1 MTPYEAL
8 AELAQR
14 ELELVSAGTME
25 RLPALREQR
34 NALLASL
41 PPVPPPTARPAL
53 ERTARL
59 QESVTARLEERRAE
73 IGAEL
78 RRLTRGR
85 TAMRGYA
92 PRLEPQK
99 LVDRAG

>member
-8 AELAQR
+8 AEIAQR
-14 ELELVSAGTME
+14 ELDLVTAGTME
-25 RLPALREQR
+25 PLPALRSKR
-34 NALLASL
+34 DALLASL
-41 PPVPPPTARPAL
+41 PPVPPADARPAL
-53 ERTARL
+53 ERTVEL
-59 QESVTARLEERRAE
+59 QASVTAALQKRRDE

-78 RRLTRGR
+78 RRLTQGR

-92 PRLEPQK
+92 PPVKPLK